1 MMMLLPF
8 GGQAPL
14 CQQDNYTLAAG
25 FLGLLNVSLGTADK
39 ICGHISSELALATED
54 DK

>member
-1 MMMLLPF
+1 MLLPF

-25 FLGLLNVSLGTADK
+25 FLG
-39 ICGHISSELALATED
+39 CELIT
-54 DK
+54 KNC